1 MIWWSF
7 RCTPKFITI
16 IFLYVTFN
24 DLLPFVSPQS
34 MFSWTPIIK
43 QGEIFIT
50 SSTKFDA
57 AKRNFFSRDEPGASN
72 IPSAISEGSMLSQM
86 REDAYLY
93 NENTKEKEINLEPKG
108 LDIKINDLSSVHR
121 TNADV
126 KRKTIQ
132 IVPYNIQDEKIIQHT
147 SKNNNLKNLRIVKK
161 NNALNT
167 QRNSFR
173 RSRFIS
179 RGDSIGHL
187 TWTSS
192 NKQSKTNANLSNS
205 PLLAKQYKKRIK
217 KKAQSKTGSVNEIK
231 NLSKKVTDNEQNTI
245 NSFSAEILPGVKD
258 NINLNNVSNTPR
270 FLGVVMVNSDNAIIA
285 QEDSQ
290 IEDKEMRELDNA
302 R

>member
-50 SSTKFDA
+50 SSSKFDA
-57 AKRNFFSRDEPGASN
+57 HKRNFFSRDEPGASK
-72 IPSAISEGSMLSQM
+72 IPSAISEGSMLSQI

-108 LDIKINDLSSVHR
+108 LDMKFNDLSSVHR

-147 SKNNNLKNLRIVKK
+147 SKDNNFKNLRIVKK

-167 QRNSFR
+167 RRKSFR

-179 RGDSIGHL
+179 RSDSIGHL

-192 NKQSKTNANLSNS
+192 NKQSKTNANLSYS
-205 PLLAKQYKKRIK
+205 PLLTKQYKKRIK
-217 KKAQSKTGSVNEIK
+217 KNAQSKTGSVNEIK
-231 NLSKKVTDNEQNTI
+231 KLSKKVTDNKKNTI
-245 NSFSAEILPGVKD
+245 NSFSAEILPSEKD
-258 NINLNNVSNTPR
+258 NINFNNVSNTPR
-270 FLGVVMVNSDNAIIA
+270 FLGVVMVNSDNAIIT

-290 IEDKEMRELDNA
+290 IDDKEIREIDNA